1 MIDRV
6 PAAKE
11 KDWDEPATMTDVF
24 RYYSEG
30 LHFSGRA
37 WRMAKIATW
46 IAVFASVSSVTAII
60 IIISMLL

>member
-37 WRMAKIATW
+37 WRRAKIATW
-46 IAVFASVSSVTAII
+46 IGVFASITSVSSII
-60 IIISMLL
+60 VIISMLL

>member
-37 WRMAKIATW
+37 WRRATIATW
-46 IAVFASVSSVTAII
+46 IAVFASITSVSSII
-60 IIISMLL
+60 VIISMLL

>member
-37 WRMAKIATW
+37 WRRAKIATW
-46 IAVFASVSSVTAII
+46 IAVFASITSVSSII
-60 IIISMLL
+60 VIISMLL